1 MQIRLTLYY
10 FMKDTAGQSTCT
22 GACITSWPPFSA
34 DPVTAPSS
42 LNSGD
47 FKSIS
52 RAEGMIQMA
61 FMGGPLYYYTHD
73 KKPGER
79 EGFQ

>member
-22 GACITSWPPFSA
+22 GACITLWPAFST
-34 DPVTAPSS
+34 DPITAPSS
-42 LNSGD
+42 LNIGD

-52 RAEGMIQMA
+52 RTEVMKQTA
-61 FMGGPLYYYTHD
+61 FTGGPLYYYTHD